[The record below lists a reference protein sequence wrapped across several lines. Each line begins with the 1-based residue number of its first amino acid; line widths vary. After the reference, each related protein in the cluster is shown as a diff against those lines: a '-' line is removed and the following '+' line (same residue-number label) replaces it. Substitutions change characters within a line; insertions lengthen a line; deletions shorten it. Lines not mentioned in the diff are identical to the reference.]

1 MSALRQ
7 IVLSALV
14 LAGALYLWISY
25 VPSSLPLLERAGV
38 LEVLGIEPGPAVAE
52 AGGQRRGGGPV
63 QVIAAAVTERQL
75 ADRITAI
82 GDGGARR
89 AVTVRSEAVG
99 LVTDITLAAG
109 SRVEAGSIIARLE
122 NEAESIAL
130 ERARITLEDAQAE
143 MIRVARLQDTGAVTA
158 VRLREVE
165 LALRTA
171 ELTQRQALFELSQ
184 REIIAPIS
192 GWIGILDVEV
202 GDRVSAEEILATIT
216 DRSALLINFRV
227 PERVIPL
234 LKIGMA
240 VSVAPLGLR
249 DTTIEGEISAIDTVV
264 DRDSRTLRVQGR
276 VDNSD
281 DRLRVGMA
289 FSVALTFPGETLLS
303 IDPLALQW
311 ASDGAYVWVIR
322 EDKVARV
329 PVAIRQRNS
338 DDILVEADLAPGDM
352 IVTEGLQSLR
362 PGAEVVI
369 ANPAK
374 TAATPPPTPAGL

>member
-52 AGGQRRGGGPV
+52 AGGQRRGGGPA
-63 QVIAAAVTERQL
+63 QVIAAVVTERQL

-192 GWIGILDVEV
+192 GWIGILDV
-202 GDRVSAEEILATIT
+202 T

-374 TAATPPPTPAGL
+374 TATTPPPTPAGL